1 LLMLLF
7 IFRPVVVGVA
17 CVREWRFE
25 TALLVACGVVWT
37 VTGCVTVVS
46 AIWLLLSRGCSQAPM
61 LIGGGAIIACGA
73 SFATAATTHV
83 LPCGGPD

>member
-1 LLMLLF
+1 MPIARREMLVLARSPLT
-7 IFRPVVVGVA
+7 FRA
-17 CVREWRFE
+17 RI
-25 TALLVACGVVWT
+25 A
-37 VTGCVTVVS
+37 TGCVTVVS